1 MQLIKFDYILISIFI
16 FVLQINTESPK
27 EFNEDIVE
35 SEIQNPE
42 SKSENSSDES
52 SSSED
57 ENLKVPPKNTA
68 KVVPRP
74 KSGRSSENSLL
85 EDEIKATP
93 KAITKAA
100 SEPSRSEEE
109 CSSEDEKMPTA
120 PKPMVKISLKRK
132 AKSSFE
138 DNLSEDEGPPKK
150 SAINLGAKKPAAA
163 NSSNESSSQEEKS
176 KPKIEQKNDEAAS
189 KKPVATTLKPKMKE
203 SYSSEDEEPKKP
215 TSISSDNFAPKP
227 AADPKATTVPDS
239 SSEDGSSEDEENVM
253 DAHEGS
259 SPMKVSILN
268 VLI

>member
-1 MQLIKFDYILISIFI
+1 M
-16 FVLQINTESPK
+16 LQINTESSK

-35 SEIQNPE
+35 SEIQQPE

-57 ENLKVPPKNTA
+57 ENLKVPPKTTA

-74 KSGRSSENSLL
+74 KSDRRSENSLL
-85 EDEIKATP
+85 EDET

-100 SEPSRSEEE
+100 SEPSRSEES
-109 CSSEDEKMPTA
+109 SSEDEKMPTA
-120 PKPMVKISLKRK
+120 PKPMVKTSLKRK

-138 DNLSEDEGPPKK
+138 DSLSEDEEPPKK
-150 SAINLGAKKPAAA
+150 SAINLGAKKPDTA
-163 NSSNESSSQEEKS
+163 NSSDESSSQEEKS
-176 KPKIEQKNDEAAS
+176 KPKIAQKNDEAAA
-189 KKPVATTLKPKMKE
+189 KKPVATTLKPKMKV
-203 SYSSEDEEPKKP
+203 SYSSEDEEPEKP

-239 SSEDGSSEDEENVM
+239 ISQDGSSEDEENVM

-268 VLI
+268 VFI